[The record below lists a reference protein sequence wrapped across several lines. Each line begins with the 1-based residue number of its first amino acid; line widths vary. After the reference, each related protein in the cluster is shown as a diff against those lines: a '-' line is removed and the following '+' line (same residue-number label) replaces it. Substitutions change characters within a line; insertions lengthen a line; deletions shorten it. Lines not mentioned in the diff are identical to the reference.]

1 MHMSIGCNE
10 ADAIIHGLGR
20 KQHGVVHRRQLYA
33 ASISKR
39 QIETRCDAG
48 ALIRMG
54 HDVFALAS
62 APATHLRQYKAAEL
76 AVPGAAV
83 CGLAAAK
90 LLDLGA
96 TRSAPAE
103 IAVPPGANHRCS
115 FAKVRRRSDV
125 AVTEVKGIRTTSVAQ
140 TLVDLSLRLR
150 LARVEEVWTSAL
162 IRDRSTLDELEDRV
176 VAAEVQHLRHRGIAR
191 ALIDSLVHG
200 VDLAESELE
209 ALLYDLAARVPGVP
223 PLVRQM
229 QLPWWKGGKG
239 RTDVGIPA
247 WRTILEADG
256 RSWHARLADFD
267 ADRMRDNL
275 AAANGYIVLR
285 FGAVQLRRAPEQT
298 VEIIAATG
306 RHRRTA

>member
-1 MHMSIGCNE
+1 MHMSIGRIE
-10 ADAIIHGLGR
+10 ADAIIHALGR
-20 KQHGVVHRRQLYA
+20 RQHGVVHRRQLYEQA
-33 ASISKR
+33 VSKR
-39 QIETRCDAG
+39 QIERRCDAG

-62 APATHLRQYKAAEL
+62 APATYLRQYKAAEL

-90 LLDLGA
+90 LLDLGT
-96 TRSAPAE
+96 TRSAPTE

-115 FAKVRRRSDV
+115 FAKVRRRSEV
-125 AVTEVKGIRTTSVAQ
+125 AITQVKGIRTTSVAQ
-140 TLVDLSLRLR
+140 TLVDLSPRLR
-150 LARVEEVWTSAL
+150 LARVEAVWTSAL
-162 IRDRSTLDELEDRV
+162 IRDRTTLEDLDERV
-176 VAAEVQHLRHRGIAR
+176 VMAEAQHLPHRGVAR
-191 ALIDSLVHG
+191 AMIDSLVHG
-200 VDLAESELE
+200 VELAESELE
-209 ALLYDLAARVPGVP
+209 VQLYELASRVPGVP

-229 QLPWWKGGKG
+229 ALPWWRGGKG
-239 RTDVGIPA
+239 RADVGIPA

-256 RSWHARLADFD
+256 RSWHARLRDFD

-275 AAANGYIVLR
+275 AAANGYVVLR
-285 FGAVQLRRAPEQT
+285 FGAVHLRRAPEQT

>member
-1 MHMSIGCNE
+1 MPMSIRRSD
-10 ADAIIHGLGR
+10 ADAIIHRLGR
-20 KQHGVVHRRQLYA
+20 DQHGVVHRRQLYA
-33 ASISKR
+33 ESISKR
-39 QIETRCDAG
+39 QIEIRREAG
-48 ALIRMG
+48 ALIPMG

-62 APATHLRQYKAAEL
+62 APTTYLRQYKAAEL
-76 AVPGAAV
+76 AVPDAAV

-103 IAVPPGANHRCS
+103 IAVPPGGNHRCS
-115 FAKVRRRSDV
+115 FARARRRSEV
-125 AVTEVKGIRTTSVAQ
+125 AVTEVKRIRVTSVPQ
-140 TLVDLSLRLR
+140 TLVDLSVRLR

-162 IRDRSTLDELEDRV
+162 IRNRTTLAELDER
-176 VAAEVQHLRHRGIAR
+176 VAAAESQRLRHRGVAR
-191 ALIDSLVHG
+191 AMIDSLVHG

-209 ALLYDLAARVPGVP
+209 AELYDLAIQVPGVP
-223 PLVRQM
+223 ALVRQM
-229 QLPWWKGGKG
+229 PLPWWRGGKG
-239 RTDVGIPA
+239 RADVGIPA

-267 ADRMRDNL
+267 ADRMRDNV
-275 AAANGYIVLR
+275 AAANGHVVLR
-285 FGAVQLRRAPEQT
+285 FGAVHLRRAAEQT